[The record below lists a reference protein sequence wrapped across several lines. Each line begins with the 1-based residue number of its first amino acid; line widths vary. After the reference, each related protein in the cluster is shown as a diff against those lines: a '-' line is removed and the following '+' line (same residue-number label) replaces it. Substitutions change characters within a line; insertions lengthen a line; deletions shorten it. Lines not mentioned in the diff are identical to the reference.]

1 MQIDSQLIYN
11 LAEERL
17 ATGKRVKLAFG
28 GTSMLP
34 TLRDT
39 DTIVLEPL
47 ADEPT
52 VGDVLLFHH
61 EGRRVVHRL
70 VEIKN
75 DTYILQGDNNIGTE
89 QAHRDDLLARVVAVT
104 HADGREVTTDSPKW
118 QRSSRC
124 RLSISK
130 AKRLAVRWLGRTGR
144 RQLRPWYFACLAFL
158 MWAPL
163 NGVGIPLDNYIL
175 GLRADHLLHASVFIP
190 CTLFLMDLFAS
201 EKRKT
206 KNENPIAN
214 PTVSLFASRFSF
226 LTWLLAIAIG
236 LTTEWGQYLLP
247 FRKFDINDLI
257 ANALGVTLGWMV
269 ILLARRRLRH
279 R

>member
-1 MQIDSQLIYN
+1 MQIDSQIIYS

-17 ATGKRVKLAFG
+17 AAGERVKLAFG

-34 TLRDT
+34 TLHGS
-39 DTIVLEPL
+39 DTIVLESL
-47 ADEPT
+47 ADEPR

-70 VEIKN
+70 VKIKN
-75 DTYILQGDNNIGTE
+75 DIYILQGDNNIGTE
-89 QAHRDDLLARVVAVT
+89 QVHRNDLLARLVAVT
-104 HADGREVTTDSPKW
+104 HADGREVTTDNPKW
-118 QRSSRC
+118 HRSSRC

-130 AKRLAVRWLGRTGR
+130 AKRLAVRWLGHTGR
-144 RQLRPWYFACLAFL
+144 RQLRPWYFGLLAFL

-190 CTLFLMDLFAS
+190 CTLFLMDL
-201 EKRKT
+201 KR
-206 KNENPIAN
+206 
-214 PTVSLFASRFSF
+214 VHHSSLITHH
-226 LTWLLAIAIG
+226 LLVWLLAIAIG

-257 ANALGVTLGWMV
+257 ANSLGVTLGWMV